1 MNADMKWPLVSVLVP
16 CFNHELYIEECLLSI
31 LAQDYENFEVI
42 VVNDGST
49 DSSAQRIEA
58 LRQVHGFRFYQQQNQ
73 GVSAALNNALSHASG
88 EFVVTHDSDDVM
100 LPGRLRKQ
108 VEYMLEHPAV
118 GLLGA
123 NVIYVDAKGTPIKHK
138 VPASNAAVQR
148 WSFEQLLAQAYAV
161 GAPVAMY
168 RREAIDRVGGY
179 DPSIKVQDFQ
189 MTLKIAELDY
199 KVDILPDQ
207 VTLYRRHDTNISKTA
222 YKSQLTYDLQVI
234 DAYRD
239 NPAYESAKIAVI
251 NKALKESVVSDKP
264 FARGLFASVPVHR
277 WNRLTWKRFRHFVFK
292 FNKPK
297 GAQ

>member
-1 MNADMKWPLVSVLVP
+1 MKWPLVSILVP

-31 LAQDYENFEVI
+31 LKQDYDNFELI

-49 DSSAQRIEA
+49 DASAEKIEA
-58 LRQVHGFRFYQQQNQ
+58 LRETHGFQFYQQENK
-73 GVSAALNNALSHASG
+73 GVSAALNNALSHARG
-88 EFVVTHDSDDVM
+88 EFVITHDSDDVM
-100 LPGRLRKQ
+100 LAGRIRRQ
-108 VEYMLEHPAV
+108 VSYMLDHPEV

-123 NVIYVDAKGTPIKHK
+123 KVIYIDSNGTPLKHK
-138 VPASNAAVQR
+138 IASNAHVQR
-148 WSFEQLLAQAYAV
+148 WSFDQLLADAYAV

-189 MTLKIAELDY
+189 MTLRIAESGY
-199 KVDILPDQ
+199 QVDILPDR

-222 YKSQLTYDLQVI
+222 YKSQLIYDLKVI
-234 DAYRD
+234 EAYKD
-239 NPAYESAKIAVI
+239 NPAYEAGRLAII
-251 NKALKESVVSDKP
+251 NKALKESVVVDKK

-292 FNKPK
+292 YAKPK